1 MCKDKKRSQSLGEED
16 VNSAKSGKQ
25 TLQNILK
32 SKTGPNKYKDLT
44 IKKLFKYGEK
54 YRKHDTP
61 ARNGL
66 KQDQVSKPVHT
77 SLRAWNVEYT
87 G

>member
-25 TLQNILK
+25 PLQNILK

-44 IKKLFKYGEK
+44 IKKTFKYG
-54 YRKHDTP
+54 D
-61 ARNGL
+61 
-66 KQDQVSKPVHT
+66 
-77 SLRAWNVEYT
+77 NV
-87 G
+87 

>member
-25 TLQNILK
+25 PLQNILK

-44 IKKLFKYGEK
+44 IKKNLSNTE
-54 YRKHDTP
+54 
-61 ARNGL
+61 RNIGNTIH
-66 KQDQVSKPVHT
+66 QH
-77 SLRAWNVEYT
+77 ET

>member
-44 IKKLFKYGEK
+44 IKKTFQIRREI
-54 YRKHDTP
+54 
-61 ARNGL
+61 
-66 KQDQVSKPVHT
+66 
-77 SLRAWNVEYT
+77 
-87 G
+87 